1 MNLREISEQTSLVLA
16 SKAGTLAWFC
26 IILAMLLSA
35 SCGGGD
41 GDRDALFISAS
52 EGSCVQV
59 SINGKVELREVDAA
73 GNVTDQRCLTDDDVD
88 NSDNSISE

>member
-1 MNLREISEQTSLVLA
+1 MDSNGHIRFSEGITLFLA
-16 SKAGTLAWFC
+16 SVVAGMA
-26 IILAMLLSA
+26 LLLLFA
-35 SCGGGD
+35 GCGGGD

-59 SINGKVELREVDAA
+59 SINGKVELREVNAA